1 MSVLNIISEDFP
13 SLPVQKNNTKIN
25 QQEIEERSSS
35 VESSVSSSSVGAFRD
50 QKTEQKEK
58 IPNGTYLA
66 VDDLIVRPHLKC
78 RCEYCGS
85 EWLTQEVWSK
95 AKCQKAEVIPVG
107 SVSTVKVLNSK
118 VVHHKVGFKVS
129 KFSIAL
135 VEGKDDI
142 GEFRGW
148 CLSKSLDYGV
158 THRQGISKSTARS
171 VDSRRD
177 EVDRSRSNSVAS
189 SFRRTTDVTCG
200 FMLGEPVLA
209 KVDGNWVKAVVRDVN
224 PLTAAVQSTGQ
235 SVSHISKIKKVTTR
249 KFVVARDIPVRNTE
263 LNDKWAVKTG
273 ELKKGTVIAAFPSGY
288 EGYVTSPVCGW
299 ITMRSEHSLNVVN
312 ESFVPAKQEPTIFV
326 KNLPEDLTEVELRQN
341 LFDKLMIYPKKIQF
355 QSNGTAFRAA
365 ITFVCHAEAL
375 ELAEQ
380 KTFEIRYGWNLGFEW
395 DLQYLQ
401 KRALSSS
408 S

>member
-13 SLPVQKNNTKIN
+13 SLPVQKNNTKID
-25 QQEIEERSSS
+25 QQERSSS
-35 VESSVSSSSVGAFRD
+35 VESSVSSASVGAFRD

-58 IPNGTYLA
+58 IPNGTYLV

-85 EWLTQEVWSK
+85 EWLTQAVWSK
-95 AKCQKAEVIPVG
+95 AKCQKAIVVPVD

-129 KFSIAL
+129 KFSVAL
-135 VEGKDDI
+135 VEGRDDE
-142 GEFRGW
+142 GDFRGW
-148 CLSKSLDYGV
+148 CLSKSLDYGL
-158 THRQGISKSTARS
+158 THRQEIRSQSLARLN
-171 VDSRRD
+171 VFPRE

-189 SFRRTTDVTCG
+189 FRQTTDVTSG

-209 KVDGNWVKAVVRDVN
+209 KVDDVNWVKAVVRDVK
-224 PLTAAVQSTGQ
+224 PLTAAVQNTGQ
-235 SVSHISKIKKVTTR
+235 LVSHISKIKKVTTR
-249 KFVVARDIPVRNTE
+249 NFVVARDIPVRNTE

-299 ITMRSEHSLNVVN
+299 ITMRTEHSLNVVN

-326 KNLPEDLTEVELRQN
+326 KNLPEDLTEAELRQN

-380 KTFEIRYGWNLGFEW
+380 KTFEIRCEWNLGFEW

-401 KRALSSS
+401 KHALSSS
-408 S
+408 